1 MELQLQ
7 QHFKGKFG
15 IFGGINKVMEQSRI
29 LNMKV
34 SGKVDTH
41 VHENFLAIMIGTS
54 PIKQPRKVQKL

>member
-1 MELQLQ
+1 M
-7 QHFKGKFG
+7 
-15 IFGGINKVMEQSRI
+15 MEQSRI

-41 VHENFLAIMIGTS
+41 VHENFLAIMIGNS